1 MSVYGVDYFSTKK
14 LTIGL
19 DYDGTITADP
29 NLWSGFIKLCKA
41 RGHTVKIVTYRTRG
55 QYACDQ
61 DILDFA
67 AENGIEY
74 VFTAGKAKTKA
85 CPEVN
90 LWIDDMPFT
99 LLESQNPF

>member
-1 MSVYGVDYFSTKK
+1 MSPDDPNYFKTKK

-29 NLWSGFIKLCKA
+29 PLWSGFIKLCKA
-41 RGHTVKIVTYRTRG
+41 RGHRVKIVTYRTRG
-55 QYACDQ
+55 QYSCDQ

-67 AENGIEY
+67 AANQIEY

-85 CPEVN
+85 CPEVS

-99 LLESQNPF
+99 LLESTNSL

>member
-1 MSVYGVDYFSTKK
+1 MSDDPNYFRAKK

-55 QYACDQ
+55 QYSCDQ

-67 AENGIEY
+67 AENQIEY
-74 VFTAGKAKTKA
+74 VFTAGRAKTEI
-85 CPEVN
+85 CPEVSV
-90 LWIDDMPFT
+90 WIDDMPWT
-99 LLESQNPF
+99 LLTSQNPF